1 MSNKNLKWSWLT
13 GLQKIII
20 IILIVDYM
28 YFFPFYLN
36 TKYFINMS
44 LEWMWKILWL
54 QISSAHRINA
64 KHVFLCKDD
73 SNEESVTSP
82 DEDLLLDLLQSNTL
96 IIRHYLSVL
105 WHILVHV
112 PLDAYMPKKGSDVG
126 TRRAPDLHWQYQNF
140 IGSTSSLESKCTHR

>member
-1 MSNKNLKWSWLT
+1 
-13 GLQKIII
+13 
-20 IILIVDYM
+20 M

-54 QISSAHRINA
+54 QILSAHGINA

-73 SNEESVTSP
+73 SNEESVTSL

-96 IIRHYLSVL
+96 IIRHYLTDL

-126 TRRAPDLHWQYQNF
+126 TRRAPDLHWPKFYWIYFVLGIEVYPQ
-140 IGSTSSLESKCTHR
+140 IIWP